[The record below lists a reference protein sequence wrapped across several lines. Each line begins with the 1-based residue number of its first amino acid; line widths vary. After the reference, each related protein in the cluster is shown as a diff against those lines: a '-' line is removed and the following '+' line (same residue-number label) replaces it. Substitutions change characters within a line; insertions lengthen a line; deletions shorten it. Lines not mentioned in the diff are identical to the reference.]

1 MGPEDALSSKGE
13 EAEMSRLS
21 VSGTLSVPDKEQL
34 ELAEA
39 ILARLNPADSHELR
53 QMSTRF
59 GLVSGMLLM
68 IVALFWFLAI
78 HVAGNEWGGNS
89 GPSSILFD
97 LNFSQISWLVPV
109 LVFLATLLVSLSRER
124 GGAITATLGGV
135 FLILVIYLAI
145 EPIGHAMLATEG
157 SDLMIS
163 LMQTVRLG
171 ILGVLVHYSA
181 RHFLDAMLVTWVRSV
196 LAGFDVVLAPQD
208 ED

>member
-1 MGPEDALSSKGE
+1 M
-13 EAEMSRLS
+13 
-21 VSGTLSVPDKEQL
+21 
-34 ELAEA
+34 
-39 ILARLNPADSHELR
+39 
-53 QMSTRF
+53 
-59 GLVSGMLLM
+59 
-68 IVALFWFLAI
+68 
-78 HVAGNEWGGNS
+78 
-89 GPSSILFD
+89 FD

-124 GGAITATLGGV
+124 GGAITATLAGV